1 VSVHSLRSAIQF
13 LTVVPIGRHDA
24 PPANR
29 LGRAYFPL
37 VGALIGLPAGVIYVL
52 AAPHLG
58 RLFAAAA
65 AVATVAV
72 LTGGLHLDGLADA
85 ADGLLGG
92 GTAERRLEIMR
103 DPRVGSF
110 GVIALVL
117 VLVSDVSLLSTMSPA
132 RAMAGLLVAGAISR
146 LAVLAVI
153 LSIPH
158 ARSDGLGVAVAGGHR
173 ARDLAV
179 GALLTV
185 IVCLIDPRRS
195 AVAVALAMIATLLVV
210 RFAQRR
216 IGGATGDVYGACSEL
231 CQLAVL
237 AAFAAT

>member
-1 VSVHSLRSAIQF
+1 VSAHSLRSAIQF
-13 LTVVPIGRHDA
+13 LTVMPVGRGDA
-24 PPANR
+24 PPASR

-37 VGALIGLPAGVIYVL
+37 VGALIGLAAGVIYAL
-52 AAPHLG
+52 AAALLG

-65 AVATVAV
+65 AVATAA
-72 LTGGLHLDGLADA
+72 LLSGGLHLDGLADA

-92 GTAERRLEIMR
+92 GTAERQLEIMR

-117 VLVSDVSLLSTMSPA
+117 VLVGDISLLSTMSPG

-153 LSIPH
+153 VSIPY
-158 ARSDGLGVAVAGGHR
+158 ARSEGLGVAVAGGHR
-173 ARDLAV
+173 ARDLVV
-179 GALLTV
+179 GASVTV
-185 IVCLIDPRRS
+185 MVCLIDPRRS
-195 AVAVALAMIATLLVV
+195 AVAVALSMVAALLVIGL
-210 RFAQRR
+210 AQRR

-237 AAFAAT
+237 VAFVAI